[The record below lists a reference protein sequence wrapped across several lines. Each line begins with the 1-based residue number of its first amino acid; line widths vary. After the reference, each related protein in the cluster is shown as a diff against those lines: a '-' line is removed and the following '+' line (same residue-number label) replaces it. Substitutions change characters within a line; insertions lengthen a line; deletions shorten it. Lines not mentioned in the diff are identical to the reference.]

1 MASVPQLDFHMSESP
16 AQSLLSTA
24 CCCGSIPAPPSQHSH
39 IHRIHHLAKPKKIED
54 VWNFSRKLVWG
65 NQETIWPL
73 SPWALTGQPNK
84 RILNL
89 AKPKKN
95 FGRKLHHRP
104 LHVFSSNLE
113 STIWEHPS
121 DIYHTS
127 ERIRLLSEPRQ
138 YSTLYLEQR
147 PRRSAVWPVSSSAL
161 SCKASQRLLDLSQ
174 PRNLSPSFIFPKEH
188 KTRIKQS
195 VRTAVASARIQ
206 RLAQPIV
213 KKSNPCY
220 ENRYMEAPI
229 RKVNLAALQTVA
241 TPRLVELSKAKA
253 LPPNSFPDR
262 RAEWSV
268 SQAAKKTVASPR
280 LLELA
285 RCPTRASTN
294 FVQFNPEAF
303 TVTEAAKKA
312 RCTDRLNKLAEPIL
326 R

>member
-1 MASVPQLDFHMSESP
+1 MASVPQLDFHMSESSP

-174 PRNLSPSFIFPKEH
+174 PRNLSPSFIFPKE
-188 KTRIKQS
+188 
-195 VRTAVASARIQ
+195 
-206 RLAQPIV
+206 
-213 KKSNPCY
+213 
-220 ENRYMEAPI
+220 
-229 RKVNLAALQTVA
+229 VNLAALQTVA